1 MPCTFLERCQIIGA
15 KPRGFMP
22 ISKKNSQSLAAYNEI
37 KRRILAGDF
46 AADDRLRE
54 INVADHL
61 GMGRTP
67 VREALKRL
75 EDEGLLTHEPRRG
88 LVVTRI
94 DQRGVT
100 ELYAMREVLEGAA
113 AEFAARHATDAEIE
127 NMAAILED
135 ERQPGA
141 DAVALN
147 LAFHNA
153 IYAAAHN
160 RHLIRSLNAVTDTTY
175 LLGRSTLA
183 VQQRAAKANE
193 EHSAIIAAIRARDP
207 QAAGEAARHHI
218 RQAYLE
224 RLRMLREL
232 TVHTE
237 HEQESS

>member
-1 MPCTFLERCQIIGA
+1 MKRGQDVGQIYI
-15 KPRGFMP
+15 FMP

-37 KRRILAGDF
+37 KRRILVGDF

-54 INVADHL
+54 VNVAQL
-61 GMGRTP
+61 LNMGRTP

-135 ERQPGA
+135 ERRPGA

-160 RHLIRSLNAVTDTTY
+160 RHLIRSLNALTDTTY

-183 VQQRAAKANE
+183 AQKRADKANE
-193 EHSAIIAAIRARDP
+193 EHSAVIAAIRARDP

-224 RLRMLREL
+224 RLRMLRNL

-237 HEQESS
+237 YEQETS